1 MTATN
6 VDGFFLTREQMRALQ
21 AELKRI
27 PGLVTEL
34 DNAITRQTAFGD
46 FTDARPQDP
55 DEAPV
60 EFNDHASDIAVEL
73 HGAVR
78 NAVLAV
84 CTQQKLP
91 WPGEHRAGPYAVWL
105 REHIID
111 VTLTETADRLDR
123 DIHAAVKRARA
134 AIDRPAPLEFA
145 GPCQSDLPGVQCD
158 GVYVRPGT
166 DAVKCL
172 GCGVACDV
180 QQMQTQMRAEVAAH
194 LYRANELSTALSIV
208 LGDTI
213 GFERVRN
220 WVRQKKLEPAT
231 GTGRDALFRLGDALE
246 LWNRLQRPKTQRK
259 GA

>member
-1 MTATN
+1 MPTPNT
-6 VDGFFLTREQMRALQ
+6 DGFFLPRDQMRKLQ
-21 AELKRI
+21 AELRSV
-27 PGLVTEL
+27 PGLVREL

-46 FTDARPQDP
+46 FTDARPRDP
-55 DEAPV
+55 EEAPV

-91 WPGEHRAGPYAVWL
+91 WPGEHRADAYAVWL
-105 REHIID
+105 DRHIID
-111 VTLTETADRLDR
+111 VTLTETAPDIDRNV
-123 DIHAAVKRARA
+123 HAAVKRARG

-145 GPCQSDLPGVQCD
+145 GPCQSDLPGVTCD

-180 QQMQTQMRAEVAAH
+180 QQMQNEMRAEVAAR
-194 LYRANELSTALSIV
+194 LYTAQELNTALSIYV
-208 LGDTI
+208 GTEV
-213 GFERVRN
+213 GFERVRS
-220 WVRQKKLEPAT
+220 WVRRGKLNPAS
-231 GTGRDALFRLGDALE
+231 GLGRDALYRFHDALD
-246 LWNRLQRPKTQRK
+246 LWNRRPVQK

>member
-6 VDGFFLTREQMRALQ
+6 VDGFFLTREQMKALQ

-180 QQMQTQMRAEVAAH
+180 RQMQTQMRAELATV
-194 LYRANELSTALSIV
+194 LYRPAELAAAMSIY
-208 LGDTI
+208 LGTEV
-213 GFERVRN
+213 GFERIRN
-220 WVRQKKLEPAT
+220 WIRRGKLIPAA
-231 GTGRDALFRLGDALE
+231 GRDEDKTSKYRLNEAIE
-246 LWNRLQRPKTQRK
+246 LWNRRPTRKT
-259 GA
+259 A